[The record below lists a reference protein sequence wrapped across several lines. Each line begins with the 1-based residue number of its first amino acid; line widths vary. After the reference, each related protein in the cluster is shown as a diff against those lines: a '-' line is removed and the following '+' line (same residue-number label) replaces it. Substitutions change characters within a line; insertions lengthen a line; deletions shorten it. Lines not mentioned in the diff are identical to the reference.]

1 MHIPFAFKLLIQEL
15 NSMNI
20 NVTLKC
26 ELENHEPFTKS
37 EQKEEKVRTFWVI
50 IMSLNSTSM
59 CDKELEL

>member
-1 MHIPFAFKLLIQEL
+1 
-15 NSMNI
+15 MNI